1 MSLAEDTAAPAFG
14 TTYAYELATRTDDM
28 IFLAGQI
35 AKISATEIHASGRC
49 GDTINLETAKDSA
62 RLAAHQGIAWLR
74 DQLGPDERIEKILR
88 IDVFVAVTPEF
99 EYISEVADAA
109 SEIFIEAYGCAGRHA
124 RSVLGVTRLP
134 RNAPVLLEITVK
146 YARTG

>member
-1 MSLAEDTAAPAFG
+1 MSLAENTAPAYG

-35 AKISATEIHASGRC
+35 AKISATEIHAAGRC
-49 GDTINLETAKDSA
+49 GDTIDVETAKDSA
-62 RLAAHQGIAWLR
+62 RLAAHQGIAWLGKH
-74 DQLGPDERIEKILR
+74 LGPGERIEKILR
-88 IDVFVAVTPEF
+88 VDVFVAVTPEF
-99 EYISEVADAA
+99 DHISEVADAA
-109 SEIFIEAYGCAGRHA
+109 SEIFIEAYGDAGRHA

-146 YARTG
+146 YAPTR